1 VATSTP
7 SDGGAQSNS
16 SDAVSIELRG
26 IVMNALALAP
36 AGANVVMQLSRLP
49 VGRGVAESRV
59 SSGALTRRP
68 IKRTRT
74 TLGYILVALLGDD
87 DERATLRREVNGQ
100 HREVR
105 SRPDDAV
112 SYDAFDT
119 ELQLWVAACMYR
131 GALDAVRFIYGT
143 PSDELL
149 DELYAQCSR
158 FATTLQVTPDQWPPT
173 RAAFDEY
180 WESAVAQVEM
190 DDVTRAYLRGVVALT
205 FLPRPLRVGI
215 GPLHEFVTAGFLPE
229 PFRSELGL
237 AWDDRCE
244 RRFVA
249 LMRATV
255 AVHRRMPRVVR
266 EFPLNAVW
274 WDTRRRFRSGQSF
287 V

>member
-180 WESAVAQVEM
+180 WESAAAQVEM